1 MPSQRLDVLA
11 QNGTQPQRVM
21 TTVHSIGLQ
30 GIDYSKN
37 RTVAALLGEDE
48 S

>member
-1 MPSQRLDVLA
+1 MPSQRFNVLA
-11 QNGTQPQRVM
+11 QSSTRPQRVM